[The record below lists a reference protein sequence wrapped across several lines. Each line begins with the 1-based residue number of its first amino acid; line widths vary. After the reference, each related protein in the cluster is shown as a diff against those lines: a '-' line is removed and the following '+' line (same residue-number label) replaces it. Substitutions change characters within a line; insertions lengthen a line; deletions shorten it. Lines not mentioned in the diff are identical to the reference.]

1 MITQKKQLLFEKQ
14 AEIVKAIAHPLRIA
28 IVDFLKDGEQCV
40 CDIAEHIGS
49 ERSNVSR
56 HLSVMVN
63 AGVLGYHKDGLK
75 VIYRWAGKVNGK
87 NWSLS
92 LQYSQAVF
100 TCRLDLAVSIMRLR
114 KPCILLNGMPESMYC
129 SAWFRLFS

>member
-28 IVDFLKDGEQCV
+28 IVDFLKDGRQCV
-40 CDIAEHIGS
+40 CDIAEHVGS

-63 AGVLGYHKDGLK
+63 AGVLGYRKEGLK
-75 VIYRWAGKVNGK
+75 VIYKLK
-87 NWSLS
+87 
-92 LQYSQAVF
+92 
-100 TCRLDLAVSIMRLR
+100 T
-114 KPCILLNGMPESMYC
+114 PCILD
-129 SAWFRLFS
+129 FFSCVTTCLKQQAKENEKLLKSL